1 MNCFLLISIVKKRK
15 TKDRKAK
22 LGSQKKECH
31 LMGLKTLKHLTK
43 EKIKE

>member
-22 LGSQKKECH
+22 LGSQKKR
-31 LMGLKTLKHLTK
+31 MPFNGLKNFKTSD
-43 EKIKE
+43 